1 MDVLSQLSRIVAA
14 PRALRRWAIATLV
27 ANIVIVV
34 TGGLVRL
41 TGSGLGCPIWP
52 KCSANSYVTHPA
64 LGIHGAIEF
73 GNRLLTFGLVAVA
86 VLTWLS
92 ALLYREAGRPRGGA
106 GGSSPPESAQ
116 TRGSAGGSSPP
127 ESAQPR
133 RDLRVL
139 TAALALGIPA
149 QAVIGG
155 ISVLT
160 RLNPFVVALHF
171 LVSMVL
177 IALSV
182 RLVRATWR
190 LPATQARPAALATT
204 RLTFGLM
211 WVAVWLGTVLTGS
224 GPHAGDE
231 HAVRTGFNGVLVAQL
246 HAGVVVATI
255 ASTVICLVLLRTRA
269 AALLLLVEAGQA
281 AIGIVQYLVGVPIW
295 LVALHLLG
303 AALAIAAATNLV
315 LSVRR
320 LKRTAGR
327 PESAH
332 GDPDRQPLTATT

>member
-1 MDVLSQLSRIVAA
+1 VDVLSQLSRIVAA

-41 TGSGLGCPIWP
+41 TGSGLGCPTWP

-116 TRGSAGGSSPP
+116 
-127 ESAQPR
+127 PR

-139 TAALALGIPA
+139 TTALALGIPA

-190 LPATQARPAALATT
+190 LPATPARPAALATT

-246 HAGVVVATI
+246 HAGVVFATI
-255 ASTVICLVLLRTRA
+255 ASTVICLVLLRTRT
-269 AALLLLVEAGQA
+269 AALLLLVEAVQA
-281 AIGIVQYLVGVPIW
+281 AIGIIQYLVGVPIW

-303 AALAIAAATNLV
+303 AALAVAAATNLV
-315 LSVRR
+315 LSIRR

-327 PESAH
+327 PRSAH

>member
-1 MDVLSQLSRIVAA
+1 VDLLNRLAQIVAGPA
-14 PRALRRWAIATLV
+14 ALRRWAVATLV
-27 ANIVIVV
+27 ANVVIVV

-41 TGSGLGCPIWP
+41 TGSGLGCPTWP
-52 KCSANSYVTHPA
+52 KCSADSYVTHPA
-64 LGIHGAIEF
+64 LGIHGVIEF

-92 ALLYREAGRPRGGA
+92 ALLHREGVRSRGGAGGSSPPESALPRGGA

-116 TRGSAGGSSPP
+116 PG
-127 ESAQPR
+127 
-133 RDLRVL
+133 RDFRVL

-182 RLVRATWR
+182 RLVRAAWHLTST
-190 LPATQARPAALATT
+190 PARPAAVATT

-211 WVAVWLGTVLTGS
+211 WLAVWLGTVLTGS

-246 HAGVVVATI
+246 HAGVVFATI
-255 ASTVICLVLLRTRA
+255 ASTVICLALLRTRA
-269 AALLLLVEAGQA
+269 AALLLLVEGVQA
-281 AIGIVQYLVGVPIW
+281 AIGIIQYLVGVPIW

-303 AALAIAAATNLV
+303 AALAIAAATNLL
-315 LSVRR
+315 LSVRSV
-320 LKRTAGR
+320 KRASRTPG
-327 PESAH
+327 SAH
-332 GDPDRQPLTATT
+332 DDPDRQPLTATT

>member
-1 MDVLSQLSRIVAA
+1 VDLLNRLARIVAG
-14 PRALRRWAIATLV
+14 PRALQRWAVATLV
-27 ANIVIVV
+27 ANVVIVV

-41 TGSGLGCPIWP
+41 TGSGLGCPTWP

-64 LGIHGAIEF
+64 LGIQGAIEF

-86 VLTWLS
+86 ILTWLS
-92 ALLYREAGRPRGGA
+92 ALLHRERWRPRGGA

-116 TRGSAGGSSPP
+116 
-127 ESAQPR
+127 PR
-133 RDLRVL
+133 RDFRVL
-139 TAALALGIPA
+139 TAVLALGIPA

-182 RLVRATWR
+182 RLVRATWHV
-190 LPATQARPAALATT
+190 AGTAARPAAKAAT

-231 HAVRTGFNGVLVAQL
+231 HAIRTGFNGVLVAQL
-246 HAGVVVATI
+246 HAGVVFATI
-255 ASTVICLVLLRTRA
+255 ASTVISLVLLRSRA
-269 AALLLLVEAGQA
+269 AALLLLVEAVQA
-281 AIGIVQYLVGVPIW
+281 TIGITQYLIGVPIW

-303 AALAIAAATNLV
+303 AALAIAASTNLV
-315 LSVRR
+315 LSVRS
-320 LKRTAGR
+320 LKKSARSSG
-327 PESAH
+327 PAH

>member
-1 MDVLSQLSRIVAA
+1 VDVLSRLSRIVAG
-14 PRALRRWAIATLV
+14 PRALRRWAVATLV

-41 TGSGLGCPIWP
+41 TGSGLGCPTWP

-92 ALLYREAGRPRGGA
+92 ALLHREDGRPR
-106 GGSSPPESAQ
+106 
-116 TRGSAGGSSPP
+116 
-127 ESAQPR
+127 
-133 RDLRVL
+133 RDFQVL
-139 TAALALGIPA
+139 TAALALGIPT

-171 LVSMVL
+171 GVSMVL

-182 RLVRATWR
+182 RLVRATWH
-190 LPATQARPAALATT
+190 LPATPARPAALATT

-246 HAGVVVATI
+246 HAGVVFATI

-269 AALLLLVEAGQA
+269 AALLLLVEAVQA

-295 LVALHLLG
+295 LVSLHLLG
-303 AALAIAAATNLV
+303 AALAIATATNLV

-320 LKRTAGR
+320 LNGRLDDPSQRTATLID
-327 PESAH
+327 S
-332 GDPDRQPLTATT
+332 L